1 VSQLTKLWKENMK
14 TTSFTHSSSPH
25 FSRRAS
31 LAATILAASALVF
44 VRLGFAQVPHGSD
57 PDNPEPWGAT
67 IVTNPAN
74 SAEASPYSFD
84 EPYDY
89 PAPSSDGDAL
99 APAPE
104 EPADTAPGSVFV
116 PSPPVGL
123 VEQYGHPPMNPN
135 FPELMVPNTMGTPP
149 GELEIPLR

>member
-1 VSQLTKLWKENMK
+1 MK
-14 TTSFTHSSSPH
+14 RTSFTHNSSPR

-44 VRLGFAQVPHGSD
+44 VQPGFAQVPSGSD

-67 IVTNPAN
+67 IVTSPA
-74 SAEASPYSFD
+74 SSGDATPYSFD

-89 PAPSSDGDAL
+89 AVPSSDGAAL

-104 EPADTAPGSVFV
+104 EPAGTAPGSMFV
-116 PSPPVGL
+116 PPPPVGL

-135 FPELMVPNTMGTPP
+135 LPELMLPNAISRP
-149 GELEIPLR
+149 GELETPIR